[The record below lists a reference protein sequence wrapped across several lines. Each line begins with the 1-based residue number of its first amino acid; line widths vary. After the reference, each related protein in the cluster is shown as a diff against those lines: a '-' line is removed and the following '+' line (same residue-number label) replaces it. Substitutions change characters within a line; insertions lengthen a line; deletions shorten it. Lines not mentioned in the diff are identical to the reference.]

1 MLMDYTIPSLA
12 HVLRNSPTKRQG
24 LMSLMY
30 SFTDAQAPAHTAC
43 IKRLQ
48 LITGHLDI
56 FVECLSSLIELE
68 SDFDDTLLDVYV
80 YYATIGLGSA
90 CNRTRA
96 AALRILAHLD
106 RKSTRLNSSH

>member
-1 MLMDYTIPSLA
+1 
-12 HVLRNSPTKRQG
+12 
-24 LMSLMY
+24 MSLMY

-96 AALRILAHLD
+96 AALRILAHLEPQHSATVEPLLPQLKQHGPGETEK
-106 RKSTRLNSSH
+106 RKSIGQ